1 MTTTANTTADK
12 AALCR
17 MIRAF
22 IGQRSGIDFRD
33 YGNDREA
40 FLSDYRPM
48 LRAGREARRLLE
60 YVEGRDGITAADI
73 LNASSGN
80 GRLAWVHAG
89 DMLRLEYT
97 TGQYFPTEYRAAA
110 CSMLAGLVWR
120 YLADG
125 YAGSHPE
132 DGTAEAVRRRA
143 RQLFGR
149 GIGGRWFS

>member
-12 AALCR
+12 ATLCR
-17 MIRAF
+17 MIRSF

-48 LRAGREARRLLE
+48 LRDGRDARRLLD
-60 YVEGRDGITAADI
+60 YVEARDGITAADI
-73 LNASSGN
+73 LNTTSGN
-80 GRLAWVHAG
+80 RRLEWVHVG
-89 DMLRLEYT
+89 DAVRLEYT

-110 CSMLAGLVWR
+110 CSLLAGLVWR
-120 YLADG
+120 YLAEG
-125 YAGSHPE
+125 YESGAA
-132 DGTAEAVRRRA
+132 DAVRRRA

-149 GIGGRWFS
+149 GISGRWFA

>member
-1 MTTTANTTADK
+1 MTTTAITTADK
-12 AALCR
+12 ATLCR

-33 YGNDREA
+33 YRNDREA
-40 FLSDYRPM
+40 FLADYRPM
-48 LRAGREARRLLE
+48 LREGREARRLLKF
-60 YVEGRDGITAADI
+60 VEARDGITAADI

-80 GRLAWVHAG
+80 GRLAWVHAQ
-89 DMLRLEYT
+89 DALRLEYT

-110 CSMLAGLVWR
+110 CSMLAGIVWR

-125 YAGSHPE
+125 HPE
-132 DGTAEAVRRRA
+132 DNTAEAVRRRA
-143 RQLFGR
+143 RQIFGR

>member
-80 GRLAWVHAG
+80 GRLAWVRAG
-89 DMLRLEYT
+89 DALRLEYT

-110 CSMLAGLVWR
+110 CSMLAGMIWR
-120 YLADG
+120 HLAVGHDASQG
-125 YAGSHPE
+125 
-132 DGTAEAVRRRA
+132 DAVRKAARRI
-143 RQLFGR
+143 FGR